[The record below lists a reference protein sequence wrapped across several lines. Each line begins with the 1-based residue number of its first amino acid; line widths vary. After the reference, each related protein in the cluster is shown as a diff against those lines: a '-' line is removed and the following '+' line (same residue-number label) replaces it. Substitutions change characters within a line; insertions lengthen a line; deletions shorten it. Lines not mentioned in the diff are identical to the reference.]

1 MEYNLDLPHQALG
14 TKAPDE
20 VHQSAS
26 EGAAMIVDKYGAKEG
41 LSIVLCSS
49 VTAFRKAALNKK
61 RYRIYKNLKA
71 LTSFLKPECS
81 LFWQQVCLVFGRPF
95 MFNDFNL

>member
-41 LSIVLCSS
+41 LQVALSS
-49 VTAFRKAALNKK
+49 SGNA
-61 RYRIYKNLKA
+61 
-71 LTSFLKPECS
+71 
-81 LFWQQVCLVFGRPF
+81 VFF
-95 MFNDFNL
+95 